1 MLAELNYVISDL
13 RVFISIFVSLDPLM
27 CPAMFVPGIS
37 IINDSI
43 RFLDFILRVA
53 LGLNP
58 PAGISLCGKGVAA
71 PEIAAKPTEIDPRHL
86 LLRIIFH

>member
-13 RVFISIFVSLDPLM
+13 RVFISIFISLDPLM
-27 CPAMFVPGIS
+27 CSAMFVPGIS

-43 RFLDFILRVA
+43 RFLDFILHVA

-58 PAGISLCGKGVAA
+58 PAEISLYGKGAA
-71 PEIAAKPTEIDPRHL
+71 LGIEAKLTEMNPYHL
-86 LLRIIFH
+86 LLRIISH

>member
-13 RVFISIFVSLDPLM
+13 QISISIFISLDPLM
-27 CPAMFVPGIS
+27 CPAMFVSGIS

-43 RFLDFILRVA
+43 RFLDFILHVA

-58 PAGISLCGKGVAA
+58 SAGISLYGKGEAA
-71 PEIAAKPTEIDPRHL
+71 LEIEAKLTEINPHYL
-86 LLRIIFH
+86 LLCIIFH

>member
-1 MLAELNYVISDL
+1 MPAELNYVISDL
-13 RVFISIFVSLDPLM
+13 RVFISIFVSQDPLM

-37 IINDSI
+37 IINESI
-43 RFLDFILRVA
+43 RFLD

-58 PAGISLCGKGVAA
+58 PAGISLYGKGVAA
-71 PEIAAKPTEIDPRHL
+71 PEIAAKPAEIDPHHL